1 MPTLKLTRRY
11 RFSSSHRLHSP
22 VLSEDDNRRVYGKCN
37 NPYGHGHDY
46 LLEVTVEGEP
56 DPVTGRMFPLALL
69 DALVGRVVLD
79 PMDRRDLN
87 SEIDEFAALVPTTEN
102 LAVVVARRISEA
114 WPHAL
119 PGVAAKFDKIRI
131 HETKNNI
138 FQISAADP
146 AVRPSA
152 VEAEQ
157 RQRVTK

>member
-1 MPTLKLTRRY
+1 MPVLRLTRRY

-46 LLEVTVEGEP
+46 LLEVTVAGEP

-69 DALVGRVVLD
+69 DALVGRAVLD

-87 SEIDEFAALVPTTEN
+87 SEIDEFASLVPTTEN
-102 LAVVVARRISEA
+102 LAAVVARRISEA
-114 WPHAL
+114 WPHVL
-119 PGVAAKFDKIRI
+119 PGVEARLDKIRI

-138 FQISAADP
+138 FQVSASDP
-146 AVRPSA
+146 APRPSA
-152 VEAEQ
+152 AEAEQ